1 MHVAQVK
8 HTLVS
13 DDVYRRLRDAVF
25 SGELAAGQ
33 RLDIKRL
40 AEEFGVS
47 NHPVNEALNR
57 LALEG
62 LVIVKQRSGTFIRT
76 LTLPDI
82 HHILDARLMIEV
94 FAVSSIT
101 DVNPDLLAVLAEKG
115 EALNR
120 TANEKPFLFGVYNEA
135 DIGFH
140 ETLVELSDN
149 PELLRLYRS
158 LHSHYVTA
166 RAYFVTALEKTIAN
180 ESDHHQIYQA
190 IASRDYGRARS
201 LVLRHI
207 TDAKEGILEMVRN
220 GGMRL

>member
-1 MHVAQVK
+1 MHVTQVK
-8 HTLVS
+8 HTLIS
-13 DDVYRRLRDAVF
+13 DDVYRRLRDAIF
-25 SGELAAGQ
+25 SGELASAQ

-62 LVIVKQRSGTFIRT
+62 LVTVKPRSGTFIRT

-82 HHILDARLMIEV
+82 HHILDARLMIET
-94 FAVSSIT
+94 FAVSSIS
-101 DVNPDLLAVLAEKG
+101 DPSPDSLAVLAEKAAVLSG
-115 EALNR
+115 V
-120 TANEKPFLFGVYNEA
+120 ANEEPFRFGAYNEA

-140 ETLVELSDN
+140 ETLVELSGN

-158 LHSHYVTA
+158 LHAHFVTA
-166 RAYFVTALEKTIAN
+166 RAYFGRALEKAIAN
-180 ESDHHQIYQA
+180 EDDHRDIYLA
-190 IASRDYGRARS
+190 IVRRDYGRARN

-207 TDAKEGILEMVRN
+207 TDAKEGVLGIVQNAGVR
-220 GGMRL
+220 L